1 MVRKINAK
9 LVLQLRNQSLSRR
22 TIESAHKISRH
33 SIQSVFGADGAQGSD
48 PRTVLCAGPITGHE
62 EPWTTHVART
72 ALPAGRD
79 RSIS

>member
-1 MVRKINAK
+1 MIRKINAK

-33 SIQSVFGADGAQGSD
+33 SIQSVFGADRAQGPD
-48 PRTVLCAGPITGHE
+48 PRTVLWGCPITGYE

-72 ALPAGRD
+72 ALPAGYD
-79 RSIS
+79 RTTS